1 MSARNPSPP
10 PDFSEE
16 LQNIDNIGDTAYSKR
31 WLFSLLMDLLKLV
44 RDQPV
49 GCDDVVEE
57 LDPRIEEELCCLWDL
72 TVNRDVVPYLEE
84 FGVIAILT
92 DVLLCQRYPRL
103 LEIGVGI
110 LTNMACNSS
119 VCQQMSDNELL
130 INRALGLFYSRDPP
144 TLTAVCRLVQTVL
157 ASEESSVTWLNAI
170 RFQAEF
176 IEHLLFI
183 LQNSTNG
190 HLLIATIRLLD
201 AITRGDDSLAEV
213 WCGLDLMDAIL
224 VAQHQMR
231 WLHGDEVEI
240 INRLFYTFS
249 SNITG
254 ISALIRSFDRVL
266 PTFGIYLH
274 KVCEDEPHLIPFS
287 AYYNS
292 LRAIIPVMD
301 AVVASMP
308 LPEAASCF
316 SSDRTVLPCLLHVT
330 LGCQSQL
337 NDLPIVRGIL
347 ADLNILYKDVIRT
360 IESVLRT
367 STSSSEDLVTLG
379 SWYSEDLRWITSL
392 DSNTKVDLRGAFV
405 NCVLNDASTETRNQ
419 LLFICNRL
427 KLSNLLES
435 LTDV

>member
-1 MSARNPSPP
+1 MVKRYPFPSRVYRTS
-10 PDFSEE
+10 FVHS
-16 LQNIDNIGDTAYSKR
+16 SK
-31 WLFSLLMDLLKLV
+31 LH
-44 RDQPV
+44 
-49 GCDDVVEE
+49 
-57 LDPRIEEELCCLWDL
+57 
-72 TVNRDVVPYLEE
+72 
-84 FGVIAILT
+84 
-92 DVLLCQRYPRL
+92 QRY
-103 LEIGVGI
+103 
-110 LTNMACNSS
+110 
-119 VCQQMSDNELL
+119 
-130 INRALGLFYSRDPP
+130 
-144 TLTAVCRLVQTVL
+144 VL
-157 ASEESSVTWLNAI
+157 WHDICKPAKI
-170 RFQAEF
+170 
-176 IEHLLFI
+176 
-183 LQNSTNG
+183 G

-254 ISALIRSFDRVL
+254 ISALIQSFDKVL

-316 SSDRTVLPCLLHVT
+316 SSDSTNALVSGVDEALSIFLLPHPLLSDRTVLPCLLHVT

-379 SWYSEDLRWITSL
+379 SWYSEDLGWITSL

-427 KLSNLLES
+427 QLSNLLES
-435 LTDV
+435 LTDRANEALANTSHTSAMLTSAKSKEFGTRFGCEANGTLPSGGVVLKVQAIIIMRDKKCSALCDGK